1 MKKILMI
8 LLLTPLV
15 ACSTTSKVSVK
26 VTEAKVAH
34 SNIAI
39 LAKVEKPL
47 TQTVKK
53 EVKRVS
59 VTLEQE
65 NTIFLNDS
73 VNETS
78 IAKLQIEF
86 LEKHSKLPRSKPIYL
101 ILNTPGGSVF
111 SGARFLDTVRA
122 TKRKVHTII
131 LKAAS
136 MGYAL
141 VQELNDRLI
150 LGSGHLMH
158 HRGKINGLSGQLN
171 GELESQLDF
180 IKRFTDNFD
189 KNAAKRIGIP
199 LEEFKASLVN
209 ELWLFGEEAVRLNH
223 ADAIADAVCGESLT
237 GIIVEDKEV
246 LSLLGKEKVQTTT
259 SKCPLIQGFLD
270 VKINGVSNPKMLQE
284 FNQKYKD
291 ERKLP

>member
-39 LAKVEKPL
+39 LANVEKPL

-65 NTIFLNDS
+65 NTILLNDS

-101 ILNTPGGSVF
+101 LLDTPGGSIL
-111 SGARFLDTVRA
+111 SGAKLLDTIRA
-122 TKRKVHTII
+122 SKRKVHTITI
-131 LKAAS
+131 FAAS
-136 MGYAL
+136 MGHVL
-141 VQELNDRLI
+141 VQELGDRLI
-150 LGSGHLMH
+150 LGSGILMQ
-158 HRGKINGLSGQLN
+158 HRARLSGISGQLD
-171 GELESQLDF
+171 GEFESQLGF
-180 IKRFTDNFD
+180 FKSLTEQFN
-189 KNAAKRIGIP
+189 KNAAKRIGVT
-199 LEEFKASLVN
+199 LEEFKSSVLN
-209 ELWLFGEEAVRLNH
+209 EYWAFGSKAVEENH